1 VPAESTEKVFQEVS
15 ASFIKLNNLLKLL
28 IFYLMSFQ
36 PGRDP
41 IEERGRL
48 SLEARHR
55 DTSLR
60 SITIEAFEA
69 RKAELKG
76 DGKSQRAP
84 WQKPPPW
91 QALPAFYS
99 SLQDLTVTHLAL
111 RLLILTGARSSPL
124 RMMRTEHVDGDT
136 WTIPGELMRG
146 RKGATS
152 DCPGS

>member
-84 WQKPPPW
+84 WQKPPPGSTHRLDLL
-91 QALPAFYS
+91 AGSAS
-99 SLQDLTVTHLAL
+99 ILQFVA
-111 RLLILTGARSSPL
+111 GF
-124 RMMRTEHVDGDT
+124 DGD
-136 WTIPGELMRG
+136 PSCASPPDFDRG
-146 RKGATS
+146 AIIATE
-152 DCPGS
+152 DDAD